1 VEGKGG
7 GGEVGREVTDKTAL
21 HAGRIHL
28 CSLMTQ
34 KLGSLLLT
42 YAQPCPIL
50 EWYHVHTLDKI
61 HVIRVF
67 FLRNSGSPRTTA
79 DRELGCT
86 LVSTRREITPASSSS
101 SRRAA

>member
-7 GGEVGREVTDKTAL
+7 GGEVGREVTDKTAR

-61 HVIRVF
+61 HVIRGF
-67 FLRNSGSPRTTA
+67 FFAKLWFTTNNC
-79 DRELGCT
+79 R
-86 LVSTRREITPASSSS
+86 
-101 SRRAA
+101 SRAWLHFG